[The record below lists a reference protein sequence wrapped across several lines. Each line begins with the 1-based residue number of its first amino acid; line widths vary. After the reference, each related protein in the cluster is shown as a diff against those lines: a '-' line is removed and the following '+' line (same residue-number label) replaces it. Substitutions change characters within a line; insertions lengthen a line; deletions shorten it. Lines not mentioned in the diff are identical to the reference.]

1 MLPSNWY
8 ENSSCNGCNYGER
21 ITAGVFCYKLRG
33 LVPCGYQGCK
43 AQNDFYDD
51 QRKEEMEIT
60 LNEFAAELRKTLR
73 FRWLTLDYTGYITLW
88 NNKPKYT
95 ADWKGG
101 KKTWQRGNDPLCGMS
116 GYIFP
121 NAVGGALDLEEY
133 ADENGNI
140 DYSKCIVEVKE

>member
-1 MLPSNWY
+1 MTVNDALKMI
-8 ENSSCNGCNYGER
+8 CDHR
-21 ITAGVFCYKLRG
+21 AKVKRH
-33 LVPCGYQGCK
+33 
-43 AQNDFYDD
+43 QNDWHEGYYDGLTAALLLLS
-51 QRKEEMEIT
+51 EEKPADTDNPVWETESRMT
-60 LNEFAAELRKTLR
+60 LTEFAVELKNILR

-95 ADWKGG
+95 ADWKGS

-140 DYSKCIVEVKE
+140 DYSKCIVEVE